1 MKLFLLLILI
11 FALNSIGFGQ
21 KVIVRDTVKSEILR
35 QTRHINV
42 VVPAFPSRQSDCK
55 MNVVY
60 VLDGD
65 DAFVN
70 LVAAHLAFVRDMDN
84 EIPAFLVV
92 GIVSEN
98 TRMDDFMVGDP
109 NRETGRAQK
118 FLSFMSDELFPYIE
132 SRYNVTR
139 HRLGVGHS
147 LGGSLLMH
155 ALCDRDSLFNAYM
168 MFSPNLVYS
177 KNRLLEDFKAKAPV
191 KLNKF
196 VYLSIG
202 DTGEPETGY
211 LKGIRRFDSLLL
223 NSPVIKGF
231 EAHIDYLTEVGHME
245 SLPVS
250 LGRSVKEYIRYSYG
264 TPGEDVRMAMLA
276 EDDFAKAFSKYY
288 NDRQEYLGYRYYP
301 GVYNLYNHWIVLAG
315 MNGQPR
321 KILQIADLAIKIH
334 EGDSHRYILYL
345 GKAQAYDDMNDT
357 ESALKACEDAM
368 KSLQAEHDQYDKEDY
383 KYAEEEI
390 NELISE
396 IKQAGH

>member
-11 FALNSIGFGQ
+11 FALNPTGFGQ
-21 KVIVRDTVKSEILR
+21 QVVVRDTIESEILG

-42 VVPAFPSRQSDCK
+42 VVPALPGRQSDCK

-70 LVAAHLAFVRDMDN
+70 LVAAHLAFVRDMDD
-84 EIPAFLVV
+84 EVPAFLIV
-92 GIVSEN
+92 GVVSEN
-98 TRMDDFMVGDP
+98 TRMDDFMLGGP
-109 NRETGRAQK
+109 NRETGRAQQ

-132 SRYNVTR
+132 SRYHVNR
-139 HRLGVGHS
+139 HRVGVGHS

-177 KNRLLEDFKAKAPV
+177 NNRLLEDFKAKAPV
-191 KLNKF
+191 KLDKF

-202 DTGEPETGY
+202 DTGEPEIGY
-211 LKGIRRFDSLLL
+211 LKGVCRFDSLLV
-223 NSPVIKGF
+223 NSPGIKEF
-231 EAHIDYLTEVGHME
+231 EAQIDYLTEVGHSE

-250 LGRSVKEYIRYSYG
+250 LGRGVKEYIAYSYG
-264 TPGEDVRMAMLA
+264 TPGEDVRKAMLA
-276 EDDFAKAFSKYY
+276 EDDFAKAFSRYY
-288 NDRQEYLGYRYYP
+288 DNRQEYLGYRYYP

-315 MNGQPR
+315 MNAQPR

-334 EGDSHRYILYL
+334 QGDRHRYILYL
-345 GKAQAYDDMNDT
+345 GKAQAYDDMNDSG
-357 ESALKACEDAM
+357 SALEACQDAM
-368 KSLQAEHDQYDKEDY
+368 EALRAERDQYCKEDY

-390 NELISE
+390 NGLVAE